1 MKAKIINLLILSFA
15 LCMFQNCS
23 DFTETALP
31 QTQLTSSVV
40 FEDQNTATSALNYI
54 YAQIRENGL
63 MGGNISGSF
72 TSLFSIYSDD
82 LNLNSN
88 ESSDYRDF
96 SIHSVSSTNTYLSSL
111 WANTYNMIYNLNAF
125 LEGIEQSDKLPDNY
139 KQQVTG
145 ETLTLRAFLHFS
157 LTNIFGAIPYVT
169 STNYKANSSIKKT
182 DSHQVYQL
190 ITEDLKQA
198 KSLLSFEYPSNLR
211 TRINQS
217 ACSALLARVYLY
229 SQQWNLAIDEATEII
244 NTSSI
249 YQLEELDKLF
259 LKESSS
265 AIWHL
270 SPGNT
275 GENTAEGMYFLRT
288 DPPVEYA
295 IAESVLNA
303 FEDGDVRKAN
313 WIKQIGTDY
322 IPYKYKAHGNTGT
335 SLEYTIVLRL
345 EELYLTR
352 AEAYAQTPST
362 IDKALEDLNIIR
374 HRSGLEELHNLSQT
388 EVLKAVY
395 KERQIEFFT
404 EQGHRWFDLKRT
416 GRAGQVLAPLKP
428 NWKETDLLFPIPNKE
443 LLLNPNLNPQNDG
456 Y

>member
-1 MKAKIINLLILSFA
+1 MKAKIINLLILSFT

-23 DFTETALP
+23 DFTETDLP
-31 QTQLTSSVV
+31 QTQLTSPVV

-63 MGGNISGSF
+63 MGGESGSF

-96 SIHSVSSTNTYLSSL
+96 SIHSVSSTNTYLNSL
-111 WANTYNMIYNLNAF
+111 WANTYNIIYNLNIF
-125 LEGIEQSDKLPDNY
+125 LESIKQSDKLPDNY

-145 ETLTLRAFLHFS
+145 EALTLRAFLHFG
-157 LTNIFGAIPYVT
+157 LANTFGDIPYVI
-169 STNYKANSSIKKT
+169 STDYRINSQIKKT
-182 DSHQVYQL
+182 NLNQIYPL
-190 ITEDLKQA
+190 ITEDLQIA

-265 AIWHL
+265 VIWHL
-270 SPGNT
+270 SPGNA
-275 GENTAEGMYFLRT
+275 GENAAEGMYFLRT
-288 DPPVEYA
+288 APPVEYA
-295 IAESVLNA
+295 ISESVLNA
-303 FEDGDVRKAN
+303 FEDGDARKTN

-335 SLEYTIVLRL
+335 SLEYTVVLRL
-345 EELYLTR
+345 EELYLIR
-352 AEAYAQTPST
+352 AEAYAQNPST

-388 EVLKAVY
+388 EVLTAMY

-416 GRAGQVLAPLKP
+416 GRAANILSVLKP
-428 NWKETDLLFPIPNKE
+428 NWKDTDLLFPIPNKE